1 VENAPAFS
9 SKINLAQADRFGFS
23 LRRNQQRPMKTE
35 ITAHVGKHAFEI
47 AGLGEGPFRYIGMSE
62 NVITYPDGTQK
73 AGGSCDY
80 CGTGIRFECVIVSK
94 DGKRSKVGCE
104 CIRKVGDAG
113 LLKAYKS
120 SPEFRAHQR
129 KLRIQKAAAVC
140 AQINLILEANRAT
153 LESQPHPRGFIDR
166 QTGVAL
172 TAWDDAQWLLS
183 RCGDAGRARL
193 LRSLK
198 AKFAA

>member
-1 VENAPAFS
+1 
-9 SKINLAQADRFGFS
+9 
-23 LRRNQQRPMKTE
+23 MKTE
-35 ITAHVGKHAFEI
+35 ITANVGKHAFEV
-47 AGLGEGPFRYIGMSE
+47 AGLGQGPFRYIGMSE

-129 KLRIQKAAAVC
+129 KLRAQKASAVR
-140 AQINLILEANRAT
+140 AEIHTILAANRAR
-153 LESQPHPRGFIDR
+153 LETQPHPLGFINR
-166 QTGVAL
+166 ETGAPL
-172 TAWDDAQWLLS
+172 TAWDDAQWYLS
-183 RCGDAGRARL
+183 RCGDAGHARF
-193 LRSLK
+193 LRNLK